1 MAGAGRKS
9 AARRYGCFQGANLS
23 ISSLWEEEEE
33 VPVLLLVLLLPQL
46 QEPPVPG
53 GNLPE
58 GSPLPPFLITPNWY
72 GCVSAA
78 EPGLGPALRAPQAL
92 SLYERNES
100 SSWRPS
106 PWVPLL
112 LCLSPRHS

>member
-1 MAGAGRKS
+1 MLI
-9 AARRYGCFQGANLS
+9 Y

-33 VPVLLLVLLLPQL
+33 VPVLLLVLLLPQ
-46 QEPPVPG
+46 PSRASCPG

-78 EPGLGPALRAPQAL
+78 EPGLGPALRA
-92 SLYERNES
+92 RK
-100 SSWRPS
+100 
-106 PWVPLL
+106 
-112 LCLSPRHS
+112 LCLFMKGMRASGDLVPGFLSCYVYLLDTPECF

>member
-1 MAGAGRKS
+1 MTGAGRKS
-9 AARRYGCFQGANLS
+9 AARRSGCFQGANLS

-58 GSPLPPFLITPNWY
+58 GSPLPPFLITP
-72 GCVSAA
+72 V
-78 EPGLGPALRAPQAL
+78 
-92 SLYERNES
+92 
-100 SSWRPS
+100 
-106 PWVPLL
+106 V
-112 LCLSPRHS
+112 